1 MHHSIMQSP
10 NQGATMASSR
20 RRAWVVAVIACGAI
34 SLLACDDN
42 TQTNVSNGL
51 LLPVPL
57 TLEWA
62 GKELGVGFGNEG
74 TFLARA
80 NLRARWRF
88 RLEAKPADPDDPR
101 WHGQMDPPLYTTEF
115 SSQDRIQFS
124 WNTSVVNGYRY
135 GFARGDTCTA
145 SVTLE
150 PALDP
155 AEASKAVFTFV
166 IDG

>member
-1 MHHSIMQSP
+1 MDSC
-10 NQGATMASSR
+10 R
-20 RRAWVVAVIACGAI
+20 RRAGVVAVAVCGAALF
-34 SLLACDDN
+34 LLACED

-57 TLEWA
+57 TLEWN
-62 GKELGVGFGNEG
+62 GKELGAPFDNQGIFH
-74 TFLARA
+74 ARA

-88 RLEAKPADPDDPR
+88 RLEAKPADPDDSR
-101 WHGQMDPPLYTTEF
+101 WHGQMGPPLYTTEF

-124 WNTSVVNGYRY
+124 WNTGVVNGYRY
-135 GFARGDTCTA
+135 PFALGDTCTA

-155 AEASKAVFTFV
+155 AESPKAVFTFV
-166 IDG
+166 IGG